1 MESRAITNAQITASS
16 VHNAIHAA
24 SHARLNFQEAPN
36 QAAGAWA
43 ANASNDNPWL
53 QVDLGLRYT
62 KVIMTRVATQ
72 GRNSLNFSQWV
83 TKYKLQY
90 GGNGGIFKYYREAGQ
105 DTDKVKIASF
115 TGNFQSILIRF

>member
-16 VHNAIHAA
+16 ELSHIHAA
-24 SHARLNFQEAPN
+24 PHARLNVKEIHS

-43 ANASNDNPWL
+43 ANASDVSPWL

-62 KVIMTRVATQ
+62 KVIMTQVATQ
-72 GRNSLNFSQWV
+72 GRNSLNYSQWV

-90 GGNGGIFKYYREAGQ
+90 SDNGEIFKYYREPGEA
-105 DTDKVKIASF
+105 TDKVKIA
-115 TGNFQSILIRF
+115 